1 MGYYI
6 GKVPSGLPLD
16 ALGKARA
23 LAQIPGARQIGQPI
37 VWQPNL
43 VCVIDN
49 GNFEAAGYIYNQAE
63 LEEFARRDSGEPQ
76 RRRTWLIVPGA
87 KDLAGYKE

>member
-6 GKVPSGLPLD
+6 DKVPSGLPLD

-23 LAQIPGARQIGQPI
+23 LKQIPGAREIGQPI
-37 VWQPNL
+37 VWQENL

-63 LEEFARRDSGEPQ
+63 LEGFLPTPNDRRK
-76 RRRTWLIVPGA
+76 RWWLTVPNA
-87 KDLAGYKE
+87 AELAGYKK